1 MKEKRIACLVLD
13 LENEKSFHLENIF
26 YEFHSVKLVSTS
38 FQGVRIEINKRFTEA
53 KIVLNFIASVI
64 VYWVTTAI

>member
-1 MKEKRIACLVLD
+1 M
-13 LENEKSFHLENIF
+13 HLENTF
-26 YEFHSVKLVSTS
+26 YEFYSVKSVRTS

-53 KIVLNFIASVI
+53 KIVLNFITSII